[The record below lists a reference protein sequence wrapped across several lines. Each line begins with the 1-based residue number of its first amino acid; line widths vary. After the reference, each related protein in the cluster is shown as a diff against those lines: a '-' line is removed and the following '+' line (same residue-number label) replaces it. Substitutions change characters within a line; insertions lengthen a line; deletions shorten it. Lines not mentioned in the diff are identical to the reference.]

1 MHLDQIFVTRIG
13 IADLP
18 LHPGKAPRWLF
29 TRMVSLAE
37 AILTVSVDEVGDRET
52 LRRFSDPFWF
62 QAFSCVLGFDWHSSG
77 TTTVTCGAVKEA
89 LSNGDLGIF
98 LAGGKGAVS
107 NRTPV
112 EIEGICES
120 NSIGSATEEAMKR
133 ASRMSAKVDSAALQ
147 DGHQLYHHVL
157 IFNGRGDWSVVQQ
170 GLNDESGYAR
180 RYHWSSDTV
189 GKFDEKPHS
198 SILGQRMTRVLDLTS
213 PDSRG
218 SREVA
223 CDLSKE
229 SPRRTREVVKAAA
242 RGNQR
247 SILEWTPEG
256 EVVPAVLSMPRDIN
270 WTTLRKCYEMQPRD
284 FEELLGIEGVGPS
297 TVRALA
303 FAAEIIYGKEPSWR
317 DPVKFS
323 FAVGGKD
330 GVPFPVD
337 RVAMDRTIQILKQG
351 AEEAKLGDRERL
363 LAVQRLRKFVPPDY
377 SWS

>member
-1 MHLDQIFVTRIG
+1 MTRTG
-13 IADLP
+13 MADLP

-37 AILTVSVDEVGDRET
+37 AILTVSVDEVGGRET
-52 LRRFSDPFWF
+52 IRRFSDPFWF

-89 LSNGDLGIF
+89 LSDADLGIF
-98 LAGGKGAVS
+98 LAGGKGSVS
-107 NRTPV
+107 RMAPA
-112 EIEGICES
+112 EIEGICER
-120 NSIGSATEEAMKR
+120 NSIGSGTEEAMKR

-147 DGHQLYHHVL
+147 DGHQLYHHVIL
-157 IFNGRGDWSVVQQ
+157 FDGHGGWTVVQQ
-170 GLNDESGYAR
+170 GMNDESGYAR
-180 RYHWSSDTV
+180 RYHWSSEIV
-189 GKFDEKPHS
+189 SRFDETPHS
-198 SILGQRMTRVLDLTS
+198 SILGQKVNRVLDLTS
-213 PDSRG
+213 ADSREN
-218 SREVA
+218 REVA

-229 SPRRTREVVKAAA
+229 SPRRTREIVQAAA
-242 RGNQR
+242 RGKQR
-247 SILEWTPEG
+247 SILEWSADG

-270 WTTLRKCYEMQPRD
+270 WAVLRRCYEVQPRD

-337 RVAMDRTIQILKQG
+337 RKAMDQTIQILRQG
-351 AEEAKLGDRERL
+351 ADEAKLGDRERL
-363 LAVQRLRKFVPPDY
+363 SAVQRLRRLVPPDY
-377 SWS
+377 DWN